1 MRDRAGG
8 VAHAVELVRFE
19 RLEHMDVEAVVHVV
33 ELAENPLE
41 SGLGA
46 VRRHLA
52 LLHQLD
58 EVLVLAEPADVIE
71 VRMGEEDL
79 VDAADA
85 LA

>member
-1 MRDRAGG
+1 MG
-8 VAHAVELVRFE
+8 
-19 RLEHMDVEAVVHVV
+19 VEAVVHVV

-41 SGLGA
+41 GGLGA

-79 VDAADA
+79 VNAADA